1 MSENKYLSDIFKED
15 PIVDGDISQSL
26 MYKFIKA
33 YPSVNSTNGGQIHS
47 EENVRWLT
55 RQFTKKPFII
65 PYTDNETF
73 NEFWYEGAVLNAG
86 RCNGGMVN
94 IDGYIINAVDSSN
107 KTSFDNEDS
116 TSLSTGDSSGYIL
129 HQRLQRAISE
139 LLSQFGSSIRT
150 YTNTFVPTWAPQGK
164 LTENCTKLADI
175 FSYNYKIL
183 KREDVSDIDPA
194 TITTYKTDVH
204 DVYPDITDN
213 INVQTSTYDIEY
225 TDIIGEY
232 IYENFPNILTLPTDD
247 NYKDYVIA
255 VVDESTSEEIEGVTI
270 VHHAY
275 KITYKVFY
283 GIIPDILLPHKD
295 NTNTYESTLFIKDIL
310 GFYYVWSA
318 SNTSITT
325 TTYPST
331 MDYNI
336 NFLDG
341 SNMIPHATESSVS
354 QSVVLEQ
361 TNIYDTSKLYEAI
374 DTTDT
379 HYNEFVNI
387 VTQLHEGGT
396 IYNNLDLTK
405 IVERNTALQTPTALN
420 VIFNTEPIQNSYFDV
435 VTATDVISIFK
446 AYNENNLSESD
457 FTQDRWHTG
466 GLSKL
471 SDIYYCLPIDKI
483 HPSCKVFLCKED
495 ASGNPIN
502 IGFMTSSGALMARNL
517 QFTKVVS
524 GVKTD
529 YVMIEGYVSFFRRL
543 VAHVCNVDLATM
555 PNPNDYNSEEWNQL
569 LKDFQTGKINVN
581 LSHITDPDE
590 TAMYTSIFG
599 SIANITFENLYNT
612 FIAPYINLHMQVA
625 WSSLYDLDVNL
636 TDVNTSK
643 YKAHWAY
650 NIIAPALTS
659 EDRTVD
665 DRTALIGEHWQQYP
679 HVNVERTHAYTDA
692 DSHAWN
698 ITKYIPFFYNQYTDN
713 GRLNSTLR
721 KNDYHKWASGLGYYA
736 ELENNHTLDELTD
749 KYTFCEDY
757 ISYIK
762 NCSCRGWDDTY
773 NKIVNKDGVAID
785 LVNIKYKVTGIAPK
799 QATPQDSSTYG
810 FKCLDDKFLDR
821 VAKFVN
827 FDTSTNEG
835 GARYAEIT
843 TANIDV
849 NTEKLFAITPG
860 YINNV
865 AIKLD
870 NLIPYRRDR
879 ANMYFWYP
887 ETTSQP
893 STSGQENPTNP
904 DTFDLWMTQYNTIEY
919 DGAQTYGL
927 SGYSFTGRTNTMTT
941 FVPMM
946 FRLYKDSQN
955 YLNGIKNDGSSVHA
969 GIYIDYK
976 FPRDVETSDFW
987 FANTWLSN
995 VTSVATWEIESRSCS
1010 APSTTDAM
1018 QDYLNIRNKTILS
1031 IDQIYDIDD
1040 KGEYTSLTD
1049 VINNYFYEDNQ
1060 QTQADI
1066 QAIETEIKT
1075 KVDDPTF
1082 TFVEAVPTPRND
1094 LPEVTDLLYDE
1105 VTITGLENAIRE
1117 NQKQISYITNTYEE
1131 LEPTIINDIS
1141 VIELINNQYMDYKGH
1156 TVTTV
1161 NLKFP
1166 HTFITD
1172 ADNYN
1177 NGINIRDNRIFKT
1190 TVRLSIGRSCT
1201 INLNNSVYNQLTG
1214 ESTINNYIPI
1224 HWSSNYPIVDNQYR
1238 VDVIGNI
1245 DGHTYSKADD
1255 HIKVINT
1262 TLDTNVDILL
1272 DISVNYNS
1280 TEEFAEAICNVSI
1293 INNANQLTLTDINKL
1308 VRDNYSIEILNW
1320 GQISNLTK
1328 LGMAKKLW
1336 KVGDKKSLRLNYTDP
1351 ITQELTHVDV
1361 PVMIIGIDQD
1371 GPNTITWMTMQGNP
1385 DNTLDIGY
1393 GPVLNEKFRTELGTT
1408 ANDGYNKYVTER
1420 VSPDEH
1426 SATVVTRMW
1435 NWLNGDTNS
1444 IAKAVDE
1451 EMKSII
1457 LPVRKLTRPLYVVK
1471 DTETSTYHKY
1481 GHNNTTNT
1489 SCGYYKHYYNKRY
1502 TYEELDYT
1510 IPNNTLDRFGQYSVN
1525 QISVL
1530 ANDNGDPFWLPSV
1543 YELGFQLTDRDIVH
1557 DVWVDDAEY
1566 SAYRN
1571 ALNSDGNY
1579 YDLTVAKYGSLRVD
1593 PTGYNYD
1600 LDCMNISNFTY
1611 DYFKL
1616 PENQRIVDCGYMFCR
1631 DYYAIR
1637 SDDVTDP
1644 TVDFTTEEPA
1654 DLWDKY
1660 VTATRAMCLLVEG
1673 QSDTFQLQDRAT
1685 ADAITEQFGCVTGFC
1700 FVTH

>member
-15 PIVDGDISQSL
+15 PIVGGDISQSL

-139 LLSQFGSSIRT
+139 LLSQFKNTIGN
-150 YTNTFVPTWAPQGK
+150 YTTVLTNKYQSEIVNGAAVILANT
-164 LTENCTKLADI
+164 L
-175 FSYNYKIL
+175 SYNYKLL
-183 KREDVSDIDPA
+183 KREDVSDIDPTTIYSSLSTEFSGESDDA
-194 TITTYKTDVH
+194 TYIRSGSYIVK
-204 DVYPDITDN
+204 Y
-213 INVQTSTYDIEY
+213 S
-225 TDIIGEY
+225 DIIGEY
-232 IYENFPNILTLPTDD
+232 IYENFPNISTLYEDA
-247 NYKDYVIA
+247 NYSDYVIY
-255 VVDESTSEEIEGVTI
+255 VEDKSTSEEVEGVTI

-275 KITYKVFY
+275 EITYKVFY

-318 SNTSITT
+318 GDTNITT

-341 SNMIPHATESSVS
+341 SNMIPHANDNQSVADG
-354 QSVVLEQ
+354 VVLEQ
-361 TNIYDTSKLYEAI
+361 TKIYNTSALYGAI
-374 DTTDT
+374 NTTDT

-387 VTQLHEGGT
+387 VTQLHEGTT

-405 IVERNTALQTPTALN
+405 IVERNQTLSEPGSSDVSLKD
-420 VIFNTEPIQNSYFDV
+420 IFKPDNSPNANHYFDV
-435 VTATDVISIFK
+435 VNATDVISIFK

-457 FTQDRWHTG
+457 FTQDKWHTG

-471 SDIYYCLPIDKI
+471 NDVYYCLPINRI

-495 ASGNPIN
+495 ASSNPIN

-529 YVMIEGYVSFFRRL
+529 YIMIEGYVSFFRRL
-543 VAHVCNVDLATM
+543 VAHVCNINLDTM
-555 PNPNDYNSEEWNQL
+555 PNPNDYNSKEWNQL
-569 LKDFQTGKINVN
+569 LKDFRTGKINVN

-599 SIANITFENLYNT
+599 STANITFENLYNT

-636 TDVNTSK
+636 TDVETSK

-659 EDRTVD
+659 EDHTVD

-679 HVNVERTHAYTDA
+679 HVNVERIHSYTDA
-692 DSHAWN
+692 DSYAWN
-698 ITKYIPFFYNQYTDN
+698 ITKYIPFFYNQYTNN

-721 KNDYHKWASGLGYYA
+721 KNDYRKWASGLGYYA

-773 NKIVNKDGVAID
+773 NTTVNKDGTVID
-785 LVNIKYKVTGIAPK
+785 LVNIKYKVTGLAPK
-799 QATPQDSSTYG
+799 QSTLQDSSTYG

-827 FDTSTNEG
+827 FNTSTAEG

-879 ANMYFWYP
+879 ANIYFWYP

-995 VTSVATWEIESRSCS
+995 ITSVATWEIESRSCS

-1018 QDYLNIRNKTILS
+1018 QKYLNIRNKTILS

-1040 KGEYTSLTD
+1040 KGEYTSLTN

-1060 QTQADI
+1060 QTQAEI
-1066 QAIETEIKT
+1066 QAIEDEFEEKIDN
-1075 KVDDPTF
+1075 VSQQF
-1082 TFVEAVPTPRND
+1082 IRAIPTPRNNVS
-1094 LPEVTDLLYDE
+1094 EQVDLLYRDTY
-1105 VTITGLENAIRE
+1105 VTGLENMIVELRTEIEQCRDRYAKYNPTPTSQTITLYNKQCEDIR
-1117 NQKQISYITNTYEE
+1117 NVPVSDITLQFEH
-1131 LEPTIINDIS
+1131 
-1141 VIELINNQYMDYKGH
+1141 DYTADVDYYNSGID
-1156 TVTTV
+1156 TVTQKTFTSTIRLTIEKACKV
-1161 NLKFP
+1161 NL
-1166 HTFITD
+1166 
-1172 ADNYN
+1172 
-1177 NGINIRDNRIFKT
+1177 
-1190 TVRLSIGRSCT
+1190 S
-1201 INLNNSVYNQLTG
+1201 NSVYKQLLNMD
-1214 ESTINNYIPI
+1214 TINNRIPVS
-1224 HWSSNYPIVDNQYR
+1224 WTSNYPIVNCQYR
-1238 VDVIGNI
+1238 TSPTVEVGDEF
-1245 DGHTYSKADD
+1245 YSNADD
-1255 HIKVINT
+1255 YILITNMTNKPNIEILIDVTINCDYIGT
-1262 TLDTNVDILL
+1262 QA
-1272 DISVNYNS
+1272 YGY
-1280 TEEFAEAICNVSI
+1280 CNVST
-1293 INNANQLTLTDINKL
+1293 INNSYQLTMEDMNKL
-1308 VRDNYSIEILNW
+1308 ICDNYALDNMSWE
-1320 GQISNLTK
+1320 QVSRLTK

-1336 KVGDKKSLRLNYTDP
+1336 KLGDVKNFNLYYTDP
-1351 ITQELTHVDV
+1351 DTQQRDHIEV
-1361 PVMIIGIDQD
+1361 PAMIIGFDQD
-1371 GPNTITWMTMQGNP
+1371 GQNTITWMTKTENANAFGPILSNKFYP
-1385 DNTLDIGY
+1385 D
-1393 GPVLNEKFRTELGTT
+1393 LGTT
-1408 ANDGYNKYVTER
+1408 ANDGYVPEFTNTSQAYAGAPIWHWLND
-1420 VSPDEH
+1420 PDE
-1426 SATVVTRMW
+1426 
-1435 NWLNGDTNS
+1435 DS
-1444 IAKAVDE
+1444 ICTGMVDE
-1451 EMKSII
+1451 DMHKII
-1457 LPVRKLTRPLYVVK
+1457 LPVRKVSRMLYLVN
-1471 DTETSTYHKY
+1471 DGYYNYHKY
-1481 GHNNTTNT
+1481 GYDTVSHT
-1489 SCGYYKHYYNKRY
+1489 SCGYYRNYSLGFSSPKLATYYPGG
-1502 TYEELDYT
+1502 YT
-1510 IPNNTLDRFGQYSVN
+1510 IPTNFADRYGIYNNEQG
-1525 QISVL
+1525 
-1530 ANDNGDPFWLPSV
+1530 AGGDPFWLPTI
-1543 YELGFQLTDRDIVH
+1543 YELGLSPIDG
-1557 DVWVDDAEY
+1557 
-1566 SAYRN
+1566 SAYIADIAEHSAYEQAVDSSN
-1571 ALNSDGNY
+1571 NY
-1579 YDLTVAKYGSLRVD
+1579 YDEQVVKFNSLRIIEKANTSESD
-1593 PTGYNYD
+1593 WDMCDRYD
-1600 LDCMNISNFTY
+1600 THLFTY

-1616 PENQRIVDCGYMFCR
+1616 PIEQQNVAGWIQTRN
-1631 DYYAIR
+1631 YYA
-1637 SDDVTDP
+1637 VTNDGL
-1644 TVDFTTEEPA
+1644 TGVDFTTEPYA
-1654 DLWDKY
+1654 YIYSKY
-1660 VTATRAMCLLVEG
+1660 TEANRSAYLIQAQPTTGTDNKHFEII
-1673 QSDTFQLQDRAT
+1673 DRE
-1685 ADAITEQFGCVTGFC
+1685 DASAAYVLSNFC
-1700 FVTH
+1700 FVTY